1 MALLHLLQDIA
12 AHRHT
17 KYKLGI
23 AIVDHSIRPESKDEV
38 LWLRNQVD
46 ALGLSFYTTAFDVP
60 ALSKDLK
67 LSEETVGRRVRYQ
80 WLNEIAQSEGYDY
93 IAVAHHKD
101 DQAESILAHLIR
113 GTGLNGL
120 TGMAVVSNDYDIPV
134 IRPLLDVTKA
144 ELLADLADR
153 KLTYCIDSTNDD
165 IRYQRNRIRHRIIPE
180 LESINPNVVDA
191 IARLGSSVSEDLAV
205 ISNLTV
211 QAFERLVTID
221 KNEMCLSRK
230 ALRKEPVAIQRRLW
244 QRLMSSIDS
253 DIMLTTAHQE
263 QLLDIVNTGEGKT
276 FTIKS
281 IKVTAQ
287 CDTDLAR
294 AIDDSVDVSF
304 DFISCSSY
312 GSGTTSTGV
321 VRILKDLDRSVE
333 GKHVLVVEDIVDT
346 GTTLHYLLENLH
358 ARGAKSVRLAALLN
372 KPERR
377 KMDVEVDYVGFII
390 PDYFVI
396 GYGLDYAEKY
406 RHLPYIGILK
416 EEMYQN

>member
-1 MALLHLLQDIA
+1 MNVKALIRRVNHTLKLHKLFPEHSRILIACSGGPDSMALLHLLQDIA

-60 ALSKDLK
+60 TLSKDLK

-80 WLNEIAQSEGYDY
+80 WLNEIAHSEGYDY

-120 TGMAVVSNDYDIPV
+120 TGMAVVSHDYDIPV

-144 ELLADLADR
+144 ELLAYLADR

-180 LESINPNVVDA
+180 LEAINPAVVDA
-191 IARLGSSVSEDLAV
+191 IVRLGSSVNEDVMV
-205 ISNLTV
+205 ISDLTSRT
-211 QAFERLVTID
+211 FDKLVSIGKD
-221 KNEMCLSRK
+221 EVRISRR
-230 ALRKEPVAIQRRLW
+230 ALRQEPLAIQRRLW
-244 QRLMSSIDS
+244 QRLVSTIDS
-253 DIMLTTAHQE
+253 ELTLTSAHQE
-263 QLLDIVNTGEGKT
+263 QLLDIVNTGEKKT

-281 IKVTAQ
+281 IKVIAQ
-287 CDTDLAR
+287 CDT
-294 AIDDSVDVSF
+294 IKVY
-304 DFISCSSY
+304 C
-312 GSGTTSTGV
+312 
-321 VRILKDLDRSVE
+321 
-333 GKHVLVVEDIVDT
+333 KH
-346 GTTLHYLLENLH
+346 
-358 ARGAKSVRLAALLN
+358 
-372 KPERR
+372 
-377 KMDVEVDYVGFII
+377 
-390 PDYFVI
+390 
-396 GYGLDYAEKY
+396 
-406 RHLPYIGILK
+406 
-416 EEMYQN
+416 